1 MTLSLGAKIPENIRE
16 GSDVYFE
23 CASKSNP
30 PLSEVVWLFEGK
42 PLTNDPV
49 SGVLVTNQSLV
60 MQRVRREHRGN
71 YQCAASNPE
80 GISASNKVFLNV
92 HCNESFHIYIIYIL
106 IIYIITWCS
115 LWWWEWWFIF
125 IFLNIVA
132 PLCKPTQTI
141 IYGVART
148 EQIHVSCEV
157 EAEPVTPIQFRWF
170 FNNSLESYELS
181 RKDYSLEIL
190 APNSSIEK
198 SKKFFNNPHILS
210 QLSLENVFSTIASMN
225 HHEEPSVARSNATY
239 SPRSRIGYGLLY
251 CMAENSV
258 GNQRDPC
265 IFKIVEAGLYF
276 IIHIYTHKLG
286 YSHLIDNVV
295 IDLFI
300 LLSIYLLCFIKQFKC
315 ICFP

>member
-60 MQRVRREHRGN
+60 MQRVSREHRGN

-92 HCNESFHIYIIYIL
+92 HCNESFFIY
-106 IIYIITWCS
+106 
-115 LWWWEWWFIF
+115 FIF
-125 IFLNIVA
+125 INYLHYHMMIIMMMRMMIYFPFFSDIIVA
-132 PLCKPTQTI
+132 PVCKPTQTI

-148 EQIHVSCEV
+148 EQIRVSCEV

-190 APNSSIEK
+190 SPNSSIEK
-198 SKKFFNNPHILS
+198 SKKFFNNPNILS

-251 CMAENSV
+251 CTAENSV
-258 GNQRDPC
+258 GNQHDPC
-265 IFKIVEAGLYF
+265 IFKIVEAGLF
-276 IIHIYTHKLG
+276 VFFPFHSYT
-286 YSHLIDNVV
+286 LI
-295 IDLFI
+295 
-300 LLSIYLLCFIKQFKC
+300 
-315 ICFP
+315 